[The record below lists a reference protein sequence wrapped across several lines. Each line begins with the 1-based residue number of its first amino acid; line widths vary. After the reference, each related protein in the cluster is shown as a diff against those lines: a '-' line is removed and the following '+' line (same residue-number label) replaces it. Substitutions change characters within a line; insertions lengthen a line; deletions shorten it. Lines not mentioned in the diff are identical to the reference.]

1 MELVRLA
8 KARGIKVT
16 CEVAPHHI
24 LLTDSDIPE
33 DDPYFKMN
41 PPLRSK
47 EDQAALLVGIECWQF
62 APITVWQVCP
72 A

>member
-1 MELVRLA
+1 MSCFYKTGVELVRLA

-47 EDQAALLVGIECWQF
+47 EDQAALFSWD
-62 APITVWQVCP
+62 ARWNN
-72 A
+72 